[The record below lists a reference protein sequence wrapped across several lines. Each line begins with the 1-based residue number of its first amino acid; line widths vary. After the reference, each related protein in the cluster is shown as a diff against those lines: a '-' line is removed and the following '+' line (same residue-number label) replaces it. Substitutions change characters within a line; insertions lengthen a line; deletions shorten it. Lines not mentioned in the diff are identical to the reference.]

1 MCQQIEVHVFLLE
14 KKISQKLNGKV
25 KLHIVNYKQSL
36 SGSFFYKHKT
46 ARLLRKK
53 VHQQEPFCCIIST
66 LPFCDSIVKATGIT
80 GVHFRIANTLSHEV
94 RTLSYFKSKR
104 RFKGYVTLYR
114 NENLIA
120 VSNGVKKDMIET
132 FDYPEKKI
140 TTIYNPIDIKKLVQL
155 SKEKI
160 TYSGEDFI
168 VYAGRFSKQ
177 KRIDLLLDAWK
188 VFLGKNE
195 QDVPQK
201 LVMLTP
207 WSEALN
213 QMILVRNLEDKVKAL
228 GYQKKPYPWLKSAK
242 SLIFSSDR
250 EGMPNVLLKALAL
263 GAPVASTDCPSGPR
277 EILGDSYPQSLA
289 VTNDPVALAAAIKN
303 SLKTDF
309 DKSEEIL
316 ETFEPSKILQQILVL
331 GR

>member
-1 MCQQIEVHVFLLE
+1 
-14 KKISQKLNGKV
+14 
-25 KLHIVNYKQSL
+25 
-36 SGSFFYKHKT
+36 
-46 ARLLRKK
+46 
-53 VHQQEPFCCIIST
+53 
-66 LPFCDSIVKATGIT
+66 
-80 GVHFRIANTLSHEV
+80 
-94 RTLSYFKSKR
+94 
-104 RFKGYVTLYR
+104 
-114 NENLIA
+114 
-120 VSNGVKKDMIET
+120 MIET

-160 TYSGEDFI
+160 TYSEEEFI

-207 WSEALN
+207 WSDGLN
-213 QMILVRNLEDKVKAL
+213 QMILVRNLEDKVKVL
-228 GYQKKPYPWLKSAK
+228 GYQKNPYPWLKSAK

-277 EILGDSYPQSLA
+277 EILRDYYPQSLA
-289 VTNDPVALAAAIKN
+289 VTNDPVAFAAAIKN
-303 SLKTDF
+303 PLKTDF